1 MMLLLWASC
10 VLSNKDFYLGLKLLL
25 LLLLFVFFFLGGGG
39 VFFFTLYFHYI
50 LLTFDC
56 EESCISIRMEYI
68 FPFLLFS
75 LVCVDTDFAF
85 VVHSAVQEIMMDMS
99 QRRRIFL
106 SWFSFTRFFKKM
118 Q

>member
-1 MMLLLWASC
+1 M
-10 VLSNKDFYLGLKLLL
+10 KQR
-25 LLLLFVFFFLGGGG
+25 LLFRYQASSFSFFSFSFLGG

-56 EESCISIRMEYI
+56 EESCISVKMEYI

-85 VVHSAVQEIMMDMS
+85 VVHRAVREIMKYMS
-99 QRRRIFL
+99 Q
-106 SWFSFTRFFKKM
+106 
-118 Q
+118 